1 MLWMLSKGF
10 LHIPNDISIMNC
22 LYEMNSFSLTWWE
35 SRVWFTEGGPSGG
48 GDHDGQNSS
57 SGREVAGASE
67 YPPFHRPVSEVF
79 LFPTHPSPLLS
90 HHQLFPR
97 HDRRTHGH
105 NQPPLKPNGEDH
117 TETYYLYHIYLLSRG
132 LISLF
137 VWKEPHTLFFWRGW
151 ALTTTLRLLKSMFC
165 WKLDVDIN

>member
-1 MLWMLSKGF
+1 MKW
-10 LHIPNDISIMNC
+10 IPSH
-22 LYEMNSFSLTWWE
+22 W
-35 SRVWFTEGGPSGG
+35 
-48 GDHDGQNSS
+48 HDGNRVFGSQRE
-57 SGREVAGASE
+57 GRVEVGIMTARTQALDERLQES
-67 YPPFHRPVSEVF
+67 VS
-79 LFPTHPSPLLS
+79 THPFTDPCLKCFFFPPIPPLFFPII
-90 HHQLFPR
+90 QLFPR

-151 ALTTTLRLLKSMFC
+151 ALTTALRLLKSMFC